1 LSISTAIAKPLV
13 TVICTVYNHES
24 FLEDALDSVKSQSH
38 SKIEL
43 FIIDNG
49 SQDSSQTKIDKWVR
63 DNSDFQPEIIFR
75 EQSINYCASFNE
87 ALFLSTGEFI
97 IDLAGDDILL
107 KEHIKSSLAILKK
120 HPNAVASFSDAELLE
135 GDQVK
140 RFYEEY
146 KIGPPINTVGDVYL
160 DVIATYCISTVTL
173 VFKATHLKAIG
184 GYDEAL
190 VYEDFDILCRLA
202 RKFSF
207 CYSPH
212 VGVRKRILSSS
223 FSASQYKTRNSSML
237 ESTLHICRKIK
248 GMNRSEEENRALYK
262 RVIYEA
268 FHALGSANF
277 DVAKGF
283 LELAS
288 DISPRSL
295 KFHVYRLWQK
305 SGLDLSS
312 MYQKLR

>member
-1 LSISTAIAKPLV
+1 MTSIAKPKV

-24 FLEDALDSVKSQSH
+24 FLEEALNSVISQSH
-38 SKIEL
+38 PNLEL

-49 SQDSSQTKIDKWVR
+49 SKDKSRIKIEEWAKVNR
-63 DNSDFQPEIIFR
+63 RLQPRLILR
-75 EQSINYCASFNE
+75 EMPINYCASFNE
-87 ALFLSTGEFI
+87 VLFQSSGEYI
-97 IDLAGDDILL
+97 IDLSGDDKLL
-107 KEHIKSSLAILKK
+107 SGHIEASLSAFQKYPI
-120 HPNAVASFSDAELLE
+120 AVVSFSDAELE
-135 GDQVK
+135 KGGKVK
-140 RFYEEY
+140 RFYEAD
-146 KIGPPINTVGDVYL
+146 KIGPPTHSVGDVYL
-160 DVIATYCISTVTL
+160 NVISHYCISTVTL
-173 VFKATHLKAIG
+173 VFKATQLKAIG

-212 VGVRKRILSSS
+212 VGVKKRVLPSS

-237 ESTLHICRKIK
+237 ESTLLICGKIK
-248 GMNRSEEENRALYK
+248 RMNRSEEENQALFK
-262 RVIYEA
+262 RVMYEA

-288 DISPRSL
+288 DLSPRSIKLNAL
-295 KFHVYRLWQK
+295 KLWQK
-305 SGLDLSS
+305 SALNISAV
-312 MYQKLR
+312 YQKLK